1 MLFGINYLGLNF
13 KLLSKINHLGGCA
26 DGKLCVTLW
35 PKSRDANGIAM
46 PRIGTGPRPELSRGA
61 RTEPSGLAGPESKD
75 INLTG

>member
-1 MLFGINYLGLNF
+1 MLFNIKHLGLNF
-13 KLLSKINHLGGCA
+13 KLLSKINHPGACA
-26 DGKLCVTLW
+26 DGKLCVILW

-61 RTEPSGLAGPESKD
+61 RAGPSGLAGPESKD